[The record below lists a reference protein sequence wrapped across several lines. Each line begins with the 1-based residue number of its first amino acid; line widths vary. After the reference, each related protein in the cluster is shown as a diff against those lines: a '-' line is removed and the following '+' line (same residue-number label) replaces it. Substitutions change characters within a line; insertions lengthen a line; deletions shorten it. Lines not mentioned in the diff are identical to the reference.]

1 MSSILK
7 KFLETPEFTNSNAC
21 KFMEYKSGSRIM
33 LEGEE
38 SLDVY
43 YILEGH
49 VRINKRVV
57 LHDGRHIQ
65 SGFSELAPGDTF
77 GELNLFDGSPRSAS
91 VVASDDV
98 KLVRLNRDVLIDYLD
113 AHPKEAYHLFKEWL
127 QRLARDLRKS
137 NERSSSL
144 FAWGLNQH
152 EIDDQLQL
160 IIFPGILIFPQHFPS
175 LWHLPAAI

>member
-7 KFLETPEFTNSNAC
+7 KFLEAPEFSEPNAS
-21 KFMEYKSGSRIM
+21 KLVHYKAGERIM

-38 SLDVY
+38 SLDVFY
-43 YILEGH
+43 LVQGH

-65 SGFSELAPGDTF
+65 SGFCDMAPGDTF

-91 VVASDDV
+91 VVANDDV
-98 KLVRLNRDVLIDYLD
+98 TLVRINRDVLINYLD
-113 AHPKEAYHLFKEWL
+113 AHPREAYHLFKEWL
-127 QRLARDLRKS
+127 QRLARDLRQS

-144 FAWGLNQH
+144 FAWGLHQH
-152 EIDDQLQL
+152 DIDDQL
-160 IIFPGILIFPQHFPS
+160 
-175 LWHLPAAI
+175 